1 MKLKVIGN
9 QDTFSIGWG
18 GHDNLVEECVFW
30 GGGRYKAMGRAM
42 MRGRIVFQQIQI
54 EKNTPRWQEH
64 QLKMRTFG
72 WEINQELVGISLQV
86 VL

>member
-42 MRGRIVFQQIQI
+42 MRGRIVFQ
-54 EKNTPRWQEH
+54 
-64 QLKMRTFG
+64 
-72 WEINQELVGISLQV
+72 
-86 VL
+86 